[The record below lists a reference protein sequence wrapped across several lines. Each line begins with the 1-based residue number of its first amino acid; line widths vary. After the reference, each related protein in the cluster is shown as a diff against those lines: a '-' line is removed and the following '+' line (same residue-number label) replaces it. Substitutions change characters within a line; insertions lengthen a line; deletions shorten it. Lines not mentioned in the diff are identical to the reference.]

1 MTIEEVIAQHQLL
14 DSESKQIIKAFCKY
28 VKRAKWCF
36 ARKNV
41 KAPTIMMFPPSIEA
55 EIVSELHDRETKI
68 IEIPMNMK
76 GKFKHDYKL

>member
-1 MTIEEVIAQHQLL
+1 
-14 DSESKQIIKAFCKY
+14 
-28 VKRAKWCF
+28 
-36 ARKNV
+36 
-41 KAPTIMMFPPSIEA
+41 MFPPSIEA